1 MGLLLCVS
9 AQVSD
14 AEREPPPQG
23 FCSSSRMKSLL
34 APVTWPALGVRA
46 LQESWD
52 SSTGLVYMVLAA
64 WALDC
69 KVVFFPPKKNV
80 LERASALFLLGEPL
94 NECSEAGES
103 GRVHSADRGD
113 THPHPRQSGDCT
125 DLHPRPTWGPC
136 LQNWRCRIWGPGAPP
151 VSCPGHEE
159 GALPDQ

>member
-46 LQESWD
+46 LQESWE
-52 SSTGLVYMVLAA
+52 SPTGLVYMVLAA

-69 KVVFFPPKKNV
+69 KVVFFSPKK
-80 LERASALFLLGEPL
+80 
-94 NECSEAGES
+94 ECSGKS
-103 GRVHSADRGD
+103 F
-113 THPHPRQSGDCT
+113 CT
-125 DLHPRPTWGPC
+125 FP
-136 LQNWRCRIWGPGAPP
+136 PG
-151 VSCPGHEE
+151 
-159 GALPDQ
+159 